1 MNDKVKEK
9 LKLVLAGVAACA
21 CMAFAGW
28 LAYVYFTPK
37 PTEGPSSLTLNPEDQ
52 ERIVAER
59 RAFSLKERLNLSNEQ
74 TAKVTTIVM
83 EMRKEVRKARA
94 ENVGNM
100 MGLMAMRRT
109 MMQEFE
115 EKVMP
120 VLTPEQQQLFKEGKA
135 DVGERFQQLQQ
146 FRERFGNQSR

>member
-1 MNDKVKEK
+1 MNEKVKEK
-9 LKLVLAGVAACA
+9 LKLVFAGVAACA
-21 CMAFAGW
+21 CIGFAGW

-59 RAFSLKERLNLSNEQ
+59 RAFSLKERLELSDEQ
-74 TAKVTTIVM
+74 TEKVTTIVM
-83 EMRKEVRKARA
+83 EMREDVRKARA
-94 ENVGNM
+94 ENAGNM

-120 VLTPEQQQLFKEGKA
+120 VLTPDQQKLFKEGKA
-135 DVGERFQQLQQ
+135 DIGGRF
-146 FRERFGNQSR
+146 SRVTAI